1 MAHPKNKMSDE
12 SKALVSTLNSN
23 DRKKPKVKA
32 APKKRK
38 VPESDDSVQARAAS
52 RALVNNL
59 NDDRTKHAKQRT
71 FK

>member
-32 APKKRK
+32 KPKPKPT
-38 VPESDDSVQARAAS
+38 VETQESKDARDAS

-59 NDDRTKHAKQRT
+59 NDDRNKHHKPR
-71 FK
+71 

>member
-32 APKKRK
+32 KPKPT
-38 VPESDDSVQARAAS
+38 VETQESKDARAAS

-59 NDDRTKHAKQRT
+59 NDDRNKHHKPR
-71 FK
+71 

>member
-23 DRKKPKVKA
+23 DSKKPKVKA

-59 NDDRTKHAKQRT
+59 NDDRNKHHKPR
-71 FK
+71 